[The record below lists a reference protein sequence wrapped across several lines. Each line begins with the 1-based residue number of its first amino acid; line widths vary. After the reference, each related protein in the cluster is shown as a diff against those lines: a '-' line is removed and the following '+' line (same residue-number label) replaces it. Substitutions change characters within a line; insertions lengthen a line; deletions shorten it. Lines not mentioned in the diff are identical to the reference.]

1 MKRISDLQTAAW
13 QRKSF
18 WGMLAKLFWGASQ
31 YFNQIQSV
39 HIAQK
44 LFDEDG
50 HKLPDSVQEFI
61 EVSLPILTW
70 SIIISKLMRIPLA
83 VLYLKYPSVSRIFF
97 VFELFISAQE
107 AFIMF
112 PDQLS
117 HIMSVCRI
125 MIFNYIL
132 LTLFDFGKQ

>member
-1 MKRISDLQTAAW
+1 
-13 QRKSF
+13 
-18 WGMLAKLFWGASQ
+18 MLAKLFWGASQ